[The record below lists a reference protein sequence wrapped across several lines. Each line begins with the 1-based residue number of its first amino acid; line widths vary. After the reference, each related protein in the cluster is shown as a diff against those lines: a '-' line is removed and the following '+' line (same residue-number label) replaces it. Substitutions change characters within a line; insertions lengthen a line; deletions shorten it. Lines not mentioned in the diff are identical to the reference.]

1 MEIPEN
7 RSMKESED
15 VDHHWVETL
24 FPPRFTFQDLLEGKC
39 HSTEEPRISSRR
51 QIYLDVLREVQE
63 QEEKTRRSNLAKR
76 IIREDQSKSNVEEN
90 KESGKILNAWTY
102 GEISV
107 GETCIW
113 NEADINKLRAAL
125 TELQRDRWR
134 LREQLRSSE
143 ERLKTEREERKRLQ
157 RLLEECEEQLSFSR
171 KETARYSLAVKS
183 LKTEVYQKDTQL
195 QKFSKQIQE
204 NSDEVDGLRAELR
217 RTRDEY
223 RLIKQESSDLGWEL
237 ERMKEQQKIEGARQ
251 AEEARLQNQAAT
263 EKLLKELQEAQ
274 VELRTEK
281 ERHRLTL
288 TALEL
293 LRRHFSNL

>member
-1 MEIPEN
+1 
-7 RSMKESED
+7 MKESED

-125 TELQRDRWR
+125 MELQRDRWR

-157 RLLEECEEQLSFSR
+157 HVILW
-171 KETARYSLAVKS
+171 
-183 LKTEVYQKDTQL
+183 
-195 QKFSKQIQE
+195 
-204 NSDEVDGLRAELR
+204 AELR

-281 ERHRLTL
+281 ERHRLSQL
-288 TALEL
+288 
-293 LRRHFSNL
+293 

>member
-125 TELQRDRWR
+125 MELQRDRWR

-183 LKTEVYQKDTQL
+183 
-195 QKFSKQIQE
+195 E
-204 NSDEVDGLRAELR
+204 NGELR

-274 VELRTEK
+274 
-281 ERHRLTL
+281 
-288 TALEL
+288 
-293 LRRHFSNL
+293 